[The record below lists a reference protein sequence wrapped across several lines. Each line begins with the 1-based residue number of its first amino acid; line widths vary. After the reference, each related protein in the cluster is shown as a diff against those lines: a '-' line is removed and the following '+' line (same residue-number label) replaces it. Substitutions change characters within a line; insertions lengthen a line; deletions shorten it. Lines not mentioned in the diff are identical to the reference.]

1 MRDIRFFDMFS
12 GIGGFRSGLEAVGG
26 FKCVGHCEIDKH
38 ANKAYNAIYNPQGE
52 YYCDDARTINP
63 KTMPDFDLLCA
74 GFPCQAFSV
83 AGRRLGFLDMRGTL
97 VFEVARIVEERRPP
111 FILLENVLGLLSHDK
126 SRTLETIFTVF
137 AEMGYHLEWC
147 VHNSKHFGVPQDR
160 RRVYIVGFLEQRCA
174 GQVFPLELGN
184 AKNLE
189 QIIPGPQ
196 GQRTYQTDGV
206 APTQCSSSGGW
217 GGKTGLFFIDMNIDP
232 VITDVARCIT
242 ARQDSGVS
250 NRRGEHSAV
259 LIEEVPRA
267 ILTPDRETVRQR
279 GRRVKEPNE
288 PMFTI
293 TAQDRH
299 GVWHR
304 GRIRRLMPIECW
316 RLQGFTDEQ
325 FHRAEAVG
333 LKDSHLYKM
342 AGNAVSVPVITAI
355 GKRLK
360 ALADEYQIID
370 KE

>member
-1 MRDIRFFDMFS
+1 MRDIRFFDMFA
-12 GIGGFRSGLEAVGG
+12 GIGGFRSGLEAAGG

-126 SRTLETIFTVF
+126 SRTLETIFSVF
-137 AEMGYHLEWC
+137 VEMGYHLEWC

-160 RRVYIVGFLEQRCA
+160 RRVYIVGFLEQGCA
-174 GQVFPLELGN
+174 GQVFPLKLGD

-259 LIEEVPRA
+259 LVEDDEPRA
-267 ILTPDRETVRQR
+267 VITPGRKTVRQK
-279 GRRVKEPNE
+279 GRRIKEPNE

-293 TAQDRH
+293 TVQDRH

-304 GRIRRLMPIECW
+304 GRIRKLMPIECW

-325 FHRAEAVG
+325 FNRVEATG
-333 LKDSHLYKM
+333 LKDTHLYKM
-342 AGNAVSVPVITAI
+342 AGNAVSVPVITSI
-355 GKRLK
+355 GDRLK
-360 ALADEYQIID
+360 ALADEYEIIR
-370 KE
+370 